1 MINTAFTVAG
11 LKHPGL
17 YEAAE
22 RKRYGGPADLVDDM
36 GPDGITFVT
45 LATTE
50 EQEDPEP
57 IATTGYKPWSD
68 VWKLAARIDGGFTV
82 TDFPE
87 KDKILDDVPR
97 FEIVAVAVD
106 PRFQLHG
113 LASQLLVK
121 STEEIFEVVK
131 VGGGSMVRL
140 KIRTIK
146 EINEGYWTKTGFMTL
161 REMRFD
167 VGTAGSLT
175 GFSSLEMFRDH
186 SV

>member
-11 LKHPGL
+11 LKNPGL

-22 RKRYGGPADLVDDM
+22 RKRYGAPADLVDDM

-50 EQEDPEP
+50 EQDDPEP

-68 VWKLAARIDGGFTV
+68 TWKLAAKVDGNFTV

-87 KDKILDDVPR
+87 KDKILNDVPR

-106 PRFQLHG
+106 SRF
-113 LASQLLVK
+113 
-121 STEEIFEVVK
+121 
-131 VGGGSMVRL
+131 
-140 KIRTIK
+140 
-146 EINEGYWTKTGFMTL
+146 
-161 REMRFD
+161 
-167 VGTAGSLT
+167 
-175 GFSSLEMFRDH
+175 
-186 SV
+186 